1 YHTHHWGV
9 IRMSLNKNIKV
20 PLPERGIIKYKNKGV
35 TYAYYITR
43 IYRNEKGQP
52 TNDRVSIGKID
63 EETGMLIPN
72 RNYYEIY
79 APDNAQDNQA
89 TQPKIESI
97 KSCGVT
103 YTVDGLLNELGLIDI
118 MKRKFPKHADQII
131 ALAEYMLCEGNV
143 MSYYE
148 DWHDEVYPHGNVRLS
163 SADISRVFQSIDY
176 KSRMDFFKTWIYARN
191 QSEYIAYDV
200 TSVSS
205 YSKGIEALEWGYN
218 RDKESLPQ
226 LNVAMYYGQQ
236 SMLPL
241 YYCVYPGSIPDKTH
255 LEYMLRDNE
264 LIGFKGTK
272 YVMDRGFFTA
282 DNLRFM
288 TEAGARFIISV
299 PNSSLFARELIDKY
313 RCEIVNRS
321 ECRLG
326 KNLPYAKAVIRDDF
340 GMRVKAHIYYNP
352 AKAAAEEEILF
363 DEIERCEC
371 ALGEMTEPPAR
382 ILQYDR
388 YFKINRTKEGGLGFI
403 RDTGKINAVIS
414 RLGFFIIVETDFEVS
429 SLDVL
434 MTYRQRDVVEKSFDD
449 LKNELDMKR
458 LHCHSDQTAEGK
470 MFVAFFALILRSCMQ
485 NKLRT
490 YMAETGTTF
499 SSVLKELRKI
509 KYVHIREGK
518 KLLSP
523 ITKKQRDILDALG
536 LSTEDFTVWLDSL
549 SV

>member
-1 YHTHHWGV
+1 
-9 IRMSLNKNIKV
+9 MSLDWKIKV
-20 PLPERGIIKYKNKGV
+20 PLPRRGIVKYKNKGV

-79 APDNAQDNQA
+79 APSNAQDDQYG
-89 TQPKIESI
+89 QPEIESI

-103 YTVDGLLNELGLIDI
+103 YTVDGLLNELGLVEI
-118 MKRKFPKHADQII
+118 MRKKFPKHADQII

-148 DWHDEVYPHGNVRLS
+148 DWYDEVYPHGNVKLG
-163 SADISRVFQSIDY
+163 SADISRIFQAIDY

-191 QSEYIAYDV
+191 PSEYIAYDV

-205 YSKGIEALEWGYN
+205 YAKGIEALEWGYN

-226 LNVAMYYGQQ
+226 LNFAMYYGQQ

-241 YYCVYPGSIPDKTH
+241 YYCIYPGSVPDKTH

-264 LIGFKGTK
+264 LIGCKGTK
-272 YVMDRGFFTA
+272 YVLDRGFFTA
-282 DNLRFM
+282 DNLRYM
-288 TEAGARFIISV
+288 TEAGSRFVISV
-299 PNSSLFARELIDKY
+299 PNSSLFAKELISKY
-313 RCEIVNRS
+313 RSQIVNHS

-326 KNLPYAKAVIRDDF
+326 KDLPYAMAVIREDF
-340 GMRVKAHIYYNP
+340 GIRVKAHIYYNP
-352 AKAAAEEEILF
+352 AKAAAEEEILYG
-363 DEIERCEC
+363 EIERCEC
-371 ALGEMTEPPAR
+371 MLKEMTETPSR
-382 ILQYDR
+382 SLHYDR
-388 YFKINRTKEGGLGFI
+388 YFKINHKKGGGIGFI
-403 RDTGKINAVIS
+403 RDNEKINAIIS
-414 RLGFFIIVETDFEVS
+414 RLGFFIIVETDFEAS
-429 SLDVL
+429 SYEIL

-458 LHCHSDQTAEGK
+458 LHCHNDETTDGK

-485 NKLRT
+485 NKLRA
-490 YMAETGTTF
+490 YLSETGLSF
-499 SSVLKELRKI
+499 SSVLKELRKV
-509 KYVHIREGK
+509 KYVHTKDGK

-523 ITKKQRDILDALG
+523 ITKKQRDILSAFG
-536 LSTEDFTVWLDSL
+536 LSTENLPAWLVSL

>member
-1 YHTHHWGV
+1 
-9 IRMSLNKNIKV
+9 MSLDHNNKV
-20 PLPERGIIKYKNKGV
+20 PMPQRGIIKYKSKGT
-35 TYAYYITR
+35 TYVYSITR

-79 APDNAQDNQA
+79 APDEKSS
-89 TQPKIESI
+89 QPEIESI

-103 YTVDGLLNELGLIDI
+103 FATDGLLNELGLIDI
-118 MKRKFPKHADQII
+118 MRKKFPKHADQII
-131 ALAEYMLCEGNV
+131 ALAEYMLCEGNI

-148 DWHDEVYPHGNVRLS
+148 DWFDEVYPHGNVRLS
-163 SADISRVFQSIDY
+163 SADISRIFQAIDY
-176 KSRMDFFKTWIYARN
+176 KSRIDFFRTWIYARN
-191 QSEYIAYDV
+191 PSEYIAYDV
-200 TSVSS
+200 TSISS

-226 LNVAMYYGQQ
+226 LNFAMYYGQQ

-241 YYCVYPGSIPDKTH
+241 YYCVYPGSVPDKTH

-264 LIGFKGTK
+264 LIGCKKTK

-288 TEAGARFIISV
+288 TEAGARFVISV
-299 PNSSLFARELIDKY
+299 PNSSLFAKELITKY
-313 RCEIVNRS
+313 RSQIVNRS

-326 KNLPYAKAVIRDDF
+326 KDLPYAKDVIREDF
-340 GMRVKAHIYYNP
+340 GMRVKAHIYYSP

-363 DEIERCEC
+363 EDIERRES
-371 ALGEMTEPPAR
+371 ALREMTEPPAR
-382 ILQYDR
+382 NLHYDR
-388 YFKINRTKEGGLGFI
+388 YFKINRPKDGGVAFI
-403 RDTGKINAVIS
+403 RDNEKINDVIS

-429 SLDVL
+429 SLEVL
-434 MTYRQRDVVEKSFDD
+434 TTYRQRDVVEKSFDD

-458 LHCHSDQTAEGK
+458 IHCHGDDTTEGK
-470 MFVAFFALILRSCMQ
+470 MFVAFFALILRSSLQ
-485 NKLRT
+485 NKLRK
-490 YMAETGTTF
+490 YLSETGMTF
-499 SSVLKELRKI
+499 ASVMKEMRKV
-509 KYVHIREGK
+509 KYVQTCDGK

-523 ITKKQRDILDALG
+523 ITKKQREILSACG
-536 LSTEDFTVWLDSL
+536 LSAENIPLWLKTI

>member
-1 YHTHHWGV
+1 
-9 IRMSLNKNIKV
+9 MSLDGSRKV
-20 PLPERGIIKYKNKGV
+20 PLPERGIIKYKSKDT
-35 TYAYYITR
+35 TYVYYITR
-43 IYRNEKGQP
+43 IYRNEKGKP

-72 RNYYEIY
+72 KNYYEFY
-79 APDNAQDNQA
+79 ASSAEQSR
-89 TQPKIESI
+89 QPEIESI
-97 KSCGVT
+97 KSCGIT
-103 YTVDGLLNELGLIDI
+103 YAIDGLLNELGLVEI
-118 MKRKFPKHADQII
+118 MKKKFPKHADQII

-148 DWHDEVYPHGNVRLS
+148 DWYDDVYPHGNVKLS
-163 SADISRVFQSIDY
+163 SADISRIFQAMDY

-205 YSKGIEALEWGYN
+205 YAKGIEALEWGYN

-226 LNVAMYYGQQ
+226 LNFAMYYGQQ

-241 YYCVYPGSIPDKTH
+241 YYCVYPGSVPDKTH
-255 LEYMLRDNE
+255 LEYMLRDNG
-264 LIGFKGTK
+264 LIGLKGTK

-288 TEAGARFIISV
+288 TEAGTRFIISV

-313 RCEIVNRS
+313 RNQIVNRS

-326 KNLPYAKAVIRDDF
+326 KNLPYAKAVIREDF
-340 GMRVKAHIYYNP
+340 GIRIKAHIYYNP

-363 DEIERCEC
+363 DELEKCERV
-371 ALGEMTEPPAR
+371 LSEMTEPPAR
-382 ILQYDR
+382 SLHYDR
-388 YFKINRTKEGGLGFI
+388 YFKINRSKDGGVGFI
-403 RDTGKINAVIS
+403 RDTQKINAIIS
-414 RLGFFIIVETDFEVS
+414 RLGFFIIVETDFEAS
-429 SLDVL
+429 SLEIL

-458 LHCHSDQTAEGK
+458 IHCHSDETMEGK
-470 MFVAFFALILRSCMQ
+470 MFIAFFALILRSCMQ

-490 YMAETGTTF
+490 YLSETGLSF
-499 SSVLKELRKI
+499 SSVLKELGKI
-509 KYVHIREGK
+509 KYVHTRDGK

-523 ITKKQRDILDALG
+523 ITKKQRDILNAFG
-536 LSTEDFTVWLDSL
+536 LSTEDLPAWLMDL
-549 SV
+549 CIV

>member
-1 YHTHHWGV
+1 
-9 IRMSLNKNIKV
+9 MSLDGSRKV
-20 PLPERGIIKYKNKGV
+20 PLPERGIIKYKSKDT
-35 TYAYYITR
+35 TYVYYITR
-43 IYRNEKGQP
+43 IYRNEKGKP

-72 RNYYEIY
+72 KNYYEFY
-79 APDNAQDNQA
+79 ASSAEQSR
-89 TQPKIESI
+89 QPEIESI

-103 YTVDGLLNELGLIDI
+103 YAIDGLLNELGLVEI
-118 MKRKFPKHADQII
+118 MKKKFPKHADHII

-148 DWHDEVYPHGNVRLS
+148 DWYDEVYPHGNVKLS
-163 SADISRVFQSIDY
+163 SADISRIFQAMDY

-205 YSKGIEALEWGYN
+205 YAKGIEALEWGYN

-226 LNVAMYYGQQ
+226 LNFAMYYGQQ

-241 YYCVYPGSIPDKTH
+241 YYCVYPGSVPDKTH
-255 LEYMLRDNE
+255 LEYMLRDNG
-264 LIGFKGTK
+264 LIGLKGTK

-288 TEAGARFIISV
+288 TEAGTRFIISV

-313 RCEIVNRS
+313 RNQIVNRS

-326 KNLPYAKAVIRDDF
+326 KNLPYAKAVIREDF
-340 GMRVKAHIYYNP
+340 GMRIKAHIYYNP

-363 DEIERCEC
+363 DELEKCERV
-371 ALGEMTEPPAR
+371 LSEMAEPPAR
-382 ILQYDR
+382 SLHYDR
-388 YFKINRTKEGGLGFI
+388 YFKINRSKDGGVGFI
-403 RDTGKINAVIS
+403 RDTQKINAIIS
-414 RLGFFIIVETDFEVS
+414 RLGFFIIVETDFEAS
-429 SLDVL
+429 SLEIL

-458 LHCHSDQTAEGK
+458 IHCHSDETMEGK
-470 MFVAFFALILRSCMQ
+470 IFIAFFALILRSCMQ

-490 YMAETGTTF
+490 YLSETGLSF

-509 KYVHIREGK
+509 KYVHTQDGK
-518 KLLSP
+518 KLLTP
-523 ITKKQRDILDALG
+523 ITKRQRDILNAFG
-536 LSTEDFTVWLDSL
+536 LSTEDLPAWLMDL
-549 SV
+549 LIV

>member
-1 YHTHHWGV
+1 
-9 IRMSLNKNIKV
+9 MALDNSKKV
-20 PLPERGIIKYKNKGV
+20 PLPGRGIIKYKSKDA
-35 TYAYYITR
+35 TYVYYITR

-63 EETGMLIPN
+63 EETGLLIPN

-79 APDNAQDNQA
+79 GGEEQSSKLEID
-89 TQPKIESI
+89 SI

-103 YTVDGLLNELGLIDI
+103 YAIDGLLNELNLIEI
-118 MKRKFPKHADQII
+118 MKKKFPKHAGHII
-131 ALAEYMLCEGNV
+131 ALAQYMLCEGNV
-143 MSYYE
+143 MCYYQ
-148 DWHDEVYPHGNVRLS
+148 DWHDEVYPHGNVKLS
-163 SADISRVFQSIDY
+163 SADISRVFQAIDY

-200 TSVSS
+200 TSMSS
-205 YSKGIEALEWGYN
+205 YSKGIESLEWGYN
-218 RDKESLPQ
+218 RDSEKLPQ
-226 LNVAMYYGQQ
+226 INFAMYYGQQ

-241 YYCVYPGSIPDKTH
+241 YYCVYPGSVPDKIH

-264 LIGFKGTK
+264 LIGCKGTK

-282 DNLRFM
+282 DNLRIL
-288 TEAGARFIISV
+288 TEAGTRFIISV

-313 RCEIVNRS
+313 RSQIVNRS

-326 KNLPYAKAVIRDDF
+326 KNLPYAKDVIREDF

-352 AKAAAEEEILF
+352 SKAAAEEELLF
-363 DEIERCEC
+363 EELERREH
-371 ALGEMTEPPAR
+371 ALSEMIEPPAR
-382 ILQYDR
+382 NLHYDR
-388 YFKINRTKEGGLGFI
+388 YFKINRKKDGGVAFI
-403 RDTGKINAVIS
+403 RDREKIDTIIS
-414 RLGFFIIVETDFEVS
+414 RLGFFIIVETDFKAS
-429 SLDVL
+429 SLEIL

-458 LHCHSDQTAEGK
+458 LHCHSDETTEGK

-485 NKLRT
+485 NKLRAYLT
-490 YMAETGTTF
+490 DTGLTF
-499 SSVLKELRKI
+499 SSVLKELRKV
-509 KYVHIREGK
+509 KYVHTRNGK

-523 ITKKQRDILDALG
+523 ITKKQRDILTACG
-536 LSTEDFTVWLDSL
+536 LSADDLHAWLTKI